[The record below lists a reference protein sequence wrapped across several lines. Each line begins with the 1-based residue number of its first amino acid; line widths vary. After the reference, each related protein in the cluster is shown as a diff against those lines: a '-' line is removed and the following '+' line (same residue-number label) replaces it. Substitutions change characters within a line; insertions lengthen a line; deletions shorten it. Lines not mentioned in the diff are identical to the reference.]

1 MHNLS
6 NVVFCLSIHNNPYIC
21 FSKNLLTFNAL
32 TLYYFYMKKISTI
45 LWMVAIWMVAIWM
58 MGLMPVRAAA
68 GVPGRD
74 LQSEKG
80 ETVICRGV
88 EAHTSGPMLQVGQVA
103 PDFHAVNAKMEEVSL
118 SDFKGKK
125 VILNIFPS
133 LDTPT
138 CALSVRQFNARAA
151 GLENTVVLC
160 ISMDLPFAQSR
171 FCSTEG
177 LDNVI
182 PLSVFRSRDFVA
194 HYGLQL
200 ADGPL
205 EGLMARAVIVVDES
219 GKVSYTQLVEN
230 ISHEPDYEAAL
241 KAAQ

>member
-1 MHNLS
+1 MHSLS
-6 NVVFCLSIHNNPYIC
+6 SVVFCLSIHNNPYIC

-32 TLYYFYMKKISTI
+32 TLYYFYMKKIIITI
-45 LWMVAIWMVAIWM
+45 GKNSQTIWM

-160 ISMDLPFAQSR
+160 LSMDLPFAQSR

-241 KAAQ
+241 KAVQ

>member
-32 TLYYFYMKKISTI
+32 TLYYFYMKKISAI
-45 LWMVAIWMVAIWM
+45 LWMVAIWM

-138 CALSVRQFNARAA
+138 CALSVRQFNVRAA

-160 ISMDLPFAQSR
+160 IYMDQS
-171 FCSTEG
+171 
-177 LDNVI
+177 LI
-182 PLSVFRSRDFVA
+182 
-194 HYGLQL
+194 H
-200 ADGPL
+200 
-205 EGLMARAVIVVDES
+205 
-219 GKVSYTQLVEN
+219 K
-230 ISHEPDYEAAL
+230 
-241 KAAQ
+241 

>member
-6 NVVFCLSIHNNPYIC
+6 SVVFCLSIHNNPYIC

-45 LWMVAIWMVAIWM
+45 LWMAAIWMI
-58 MGLMPVRAAA
+58 GLMPVRAAA
-68 GVPGRD
+68 GVQTNN

-88 EAHTSGPMLQVGQVA
+88 EAHTSGPMIQVGQVA

-138 CALSVRQFNARAA
+138 CAFRKAIQCPVRRVGKHGRVMLVHGPALR
-151 GLENTVVLC
+151 TVTFL
-160 ISMDLPFAQSR
+160 FYR
-171 FCSTEG
+171 RTG
-177 LDNVI
+177 
-182 PLSVFRSRDFVA
+182 
-194 HYGLQL
+194 
-200 ADGPL
+200 
-205 EGLMARAVIVVDES
+205 
-219 GKVSYTQLVEN
+219 
-230 ISHEPDYEAAL
+230 
-241 KAAQ
+241 

>member
-32 TLYYFYMKKISTI
+32 TLYYFYMKKISAI

-103 PDFHAVNAKMEEVSL
+103 PDFHAVNAKMAEVSL

-138 CALSVRQFNARAA
+138 CALSVRQFNVRAA

>member
-1 MHNLS
+1 
-6 NVVFCLSIHNNPYIC
+6 
-21 FSKNLLTFNAL
+21 
-32 TLYYFYMKKISTI
+32 
-45 LWMVAIWMVAIWM
+45 M

-138 CALSVRQFNARAA
+138 CALSVRQFNVRAA
-151 GLENTVVLC
+151 GLENTIVLC

>member
-1 MHNLS
+1 MHSLS
-6 NVVFCLSIHNNPYIC
+6 SVVFCLSIHNNPYIC

-32 TLYYFYMKKISTI
+32 TLYYFYMKKISAI
-45 LWMVAIWMVAIWM
+45 LWMVAIWM

-160 ISMDLPFAQSR
+160 LSMDLPFAQSR

-182 PLSVFRSRDFVA
+182 PLSVFP
-194 HYGLQL
+194 Q
-200 ADGPL
+200 P
-205 EGLMARAVIVVDES
+205 
-219 GKVSYTQLVEN
+219 
-230 ISHEPDYEAAL
+230 
-241 KAAQ
+241 

>member
-103 PDFHAVNAKMEEVSL
+103 PDFHAVNAKMAEVSL

>member
-1 MHNLS
+1 MHSLS
-6 NVVFCLSIHNNPYIC
+6 SVVFCLSIHNNPYIC

-32 TLYYFYMKKISTI
+32 TLYYFYMKKIIITI
-45 LWMVAIWMVAIWM
+45 GKNSQTIFLWM

-160 ISMDLPFAQSR
+160 LSMDLPFAQSR

-205 EGLMARAVIVVDES
+205 EGLMARAVVVVDES

-241 KAAQ
+241 KAVQ

>member
-1 MHNLS
+1 M
-6 NVVFCLSIHNNPYIC
+6 
-21 FSKNLLTFNAL
+21 A
-32 TLYYFYMKKISTI
+32 
-45 LWMVAIWMVAIWM
+45 AIWM

-68 GVPGRD
+68 GAQASD
-74 LQSEKG
+74 LQGEKG

-103 PDFHAVNAKMEEVSL
+103 PDFHAVNAKMAEVSL

-151 GLENTVVLC
+151 GLENTVVVCFYMGLPVAHCRLC
-160 ISMDLPFAQSR
+160 CTAGR
-171 FCSTEG
+171 G
-177 LDNVI
+177 NVI
-182 PLSVFRSRDFVA
+182 SRSVLRSRDFVA

>member
-1 MHNLS
+1 M
-6 NVVFCLSIHNNPYIC
+6 
-21 FSKNLLTFNAL
+21 A
-32 TLYYFYMKKISTI
+32 
-45 LWMVAIWMVAIWM
+45 AIWM

-68 GVPGRD
+68 GAQASD
-74 LQSEKG
+74 LQG

-88 EAHTSGPMLQVGQVA
+88 EAHTSGPMIQVGQEA
-103 PDFHAVNAKMEEVSL
+103 PDFRAVNAKMEEVSL

-125 VILNIFPS
+125 LILNIFPS

-160 ISMDLPFAQSR
+160 LSMDLPFAQSR

-182 PLSVFRSRDFVA
+182 PLSVFRSHDFVA
-194 HYGLQL
+194 HYGLRL

-205 EGLMARAVIVVDES
+205 EGLMARAVIVVDEN
-219 GKVSYTQLVEN
+219 GKVNYTQLVEN

>member
-6 NVVFCLSIHNNPYIC
+6 SVVFCLSIHNNPYIC

-241 KAAQ
+241 KTAQ

>member
-1 MHNLS
+1 MHSLS
-6 NVVFCLSIHNNPYIC
+6 SVVFCLSIHNNPYIC

-32 TLYYFYMKKISTI
+32 TLYYFYMKEISTI
-45 LWMVAIWMVAIWM
+45 LWMAAIWMI
-58 MGLMPVRAAA
+58 GLMPVRAAA

-88 EAHTSGPMLQVGQVA
+88 EAHTSGPMLQVGQIA

-151 GLENTVVLC
+151 GLETRSCYACPWTCPSHSHVSVLPKGW
-160 ISMDLPFAQSR
+160 IMS
-171 FCSTEG
+171 
-177 LDNVI
+177 
-182 PLSVFRSRDFVA
+182 FRCPYSA
-194 HYGLQL
+194 
-200 ADGPL
+200 
-205 EGLMARAVIVVDES
+205 AVILS
-219 GKVSYTQLVEN
+219 HTTVS
-230 ISHEPDYEAAL
+230 S
-241 KAAQ
+241 